1 MIRQCGAAHS
11 GQGDTR
17 LGPGAH
23 WCLRCNRSEVL
34 IEVAT
39 TDVLVAL
46 ARPFQRDPGVFSHT
60 SAVEFSLEVVGL
72 CALTEGERTDA
83 DASCWRRDDRDLDL
97 VEVECAMPS
106 NRSTSS
112 RHCFMAPGE
121 AVELGE

>member
-1 MIRQCGAAHS
+1 MICGGGATHT

-46 ARPFQRDPGVFSHT
+46 ARPFQRDPGILSRT
-60 SAVEFSLEVVGL
+60 PAVELCLEIIGL
-72 CALTEGERTDA
+72 CA
-83 DASCWRRDDRDLDL
+83 
-97 VEVECAMPS
+97 PY
-106 NRSTSS
+106 
-112 RHCFMAPGE
+112 
-121 AVELGE
+121 